1 MLMYEH
7 MLNVDDIKKVS
18 LGSVK
23 YLTEQLEQFVQVYE
37 KNILLLSQ
45 EEVNALTQLK
55 EIANILKEGRY
66 NELINNP
73 ELIIDFNDNN
83 EEYLPSYYPL

>member
-1 MLMYEH
+1 MLLYEY
-7 MLNVDDIKKVS
+7 MINTDDIKKVS

-23 YLTEQLEQFVQVYE
+23 YLTEQLEHFVQVYE

>member
-1 MLMYEH
+1 MLLYEY
-7 MLNVDDIKKVS
+7 MINTDDIKKVS

-23 YLTEQLEQFVQVYE
+23 YLTEQLEQFVQIYE

-55 EIANILKEGRY
+55 EIVNILKEGRY

-83 EEYLPSYYPL
+83 EDYLPSYYPL

>member
-1 MLMYEH
+1 MYEH

-18 LGSVK
+18 LGSIRF
-23 YLTEQLEQFVQVYE
+23 LTTQLEQFVLLYE

-45 EEVNALTQLK
+45 EEVNIITQLK
-55 EIANILKEGRY
+55 QIVTLLKEGRY

-83 EEYLPSYYPL
+83 DEYLPSYYPL

>member
-18 LGSVK
+18 LGSIRF
-23 YLTEQLEQFVQVYE
+23 LTTQLEQFVLLYE

-45 EEVNALTQLK
+45 EEVNIITQLK
-55 EIANILKEGRY
+55 QIVTLLKEGRY

-83 EEYLPSYYPL
+83 DEYLPSYYPL

>member
-1 MLMYEH
+1 MLLYEY
-7 MLNVDDIKKVS
+7 MINTDDIKKVS

-55 EIANILKEGRY
+55 EIVKILKEGRY

-83 EEYLPSYYPL
+83 EDYLPSYYPL

>member
-1 MLMYEH
+1 MLLYEY
-7 MLNVDDIKKVS
+7 MINTDDIKKVS
-18 LGSVK
+18 LGSIK
-23 YLTEQLEQFVQVYE
+23 YLTEQLEQFTTLYE

-55 EIANILKEGRY
+55 QIVTLLKEGRY

-83 EEYLPSYYPL
+83 DDYLPSYYPL

>member
-1 MLMYEH
+1 MYEH

-18 LGSVK
+18 LGSIK
-23 YLTEQLEQFVQVYE
+23 FLTTQLEQFVLLYE

-45 EEVNALTQLK
+45 EEVNIITQLK
-55 EIANILKEGRY
+55 QIVTLLKEGRY

-83 EEYLPSYYPL
+83 DEYLPSYYPL

>member
-1 MLMYEH
+1 MLLYEY
-7 MLNVDDIKKVS
+7 MINTDDIKKVS

-66 NELINNP
+66 NELINNR
-73 ELIIDFNDNN
+73 L
-83 EEYLPSYYPL
+83 

>member
-1 MLMYEH
+1 MLLYEY
-7 MLNVDDIKKVS
+7 MINTDDIKKVS

-83 EEYLPSYYPL
+83 EE

>member
-1 MLMYEH
+1 MYEH

>member
-1 MLMYEH
+1 MLLYEY
-7 MLNVDDIKKVS
+7 MINTDDIKKVS

>member
-1 MLMYEH
+1 MLLYEY
-7 MLNVDDIKKVS
+7 MINTDDIKKVS

-23 YLTEQLEQFVQVYE
+23 YLTGQLEQFVQIYE

-55 EIANILKEGRY
+55 EIVNILKEGRY

-83 EEYLPSYYPL
+83 EDYLPSYYPL